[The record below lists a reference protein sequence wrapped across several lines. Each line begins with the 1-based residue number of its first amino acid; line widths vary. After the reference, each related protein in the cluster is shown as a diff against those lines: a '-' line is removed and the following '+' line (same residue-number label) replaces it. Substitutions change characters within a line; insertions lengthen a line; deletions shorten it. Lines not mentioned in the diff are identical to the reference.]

1 MSRYLSIQDEDVLF
15 LSEGLCLQ
23 ARKKAVIFGRYS
35 IVYHKI
41 EKVINDHAPEAFRT
55 ASALRWRVSHRNE
68 LLFRQA
74 DLAKELQLS
83 TSTISRHIKQLRE
96 LGIISPNPTAP
107 GSAWLIHPLFAWY
120 GGAKEKENYWESL
133 DGSHP
138 FKQLGIVPKFNED
151 FSQ

>member
-1 MSRYLSIQDEDVLF
+1 MSRYLSIHDEDVLF

-41 EKVINDHAPEAFRT
+41 EKIINDHAPEAFRT